1 MQLQEMQKER
11 AQTSLGMRN
20 VKAILQLRQSQQA
33 EKMKEEK
40 RKLVETLQ
48 VWFNN
53 GLNNIS
59 FYEFLGNSR

>member
-1 MQLQEMQKER
+1 MQKER

-48 VWFNN
+48 VWFNIYLM
-53 GLNNIS
+53 GWII
-59 FYEFLGNSR
+59 FLFMNF

>member
-1 MQLQEMQKER
+1 MQKER
-11 AQTSLGMRN
+11 AQASLGMRN

-48 VWFNN
+48 VWFNIYLM
-53 GLNNIS
+53 GWII
-59 FYEFLGNSR
+59 FLFMNF

>member
-1 MQLQEMQKER
+1 MQKER

-53 GLNNIS
+53 GLNNIC
-59 FYEFLGNSR
+59 FY

>member
-1 MQLQEMQKER
+1 MQKER
-11 AQTSLGMRN
+11 VQTSLGMRN

-53 GLNNIS
+53 GLNK
-59 FYEFLGNSR
+59 